1 MIYAQ
6 TKLILELMSTSN
18 VKGVWGLIDPMLKIQ
33 VTPPLKSNRT

>member
-18 VKGVWGLIDPMLKIQ
+18 VKGVRGLVNPKLKIQ
-33 VTPPLKSNRT
+33 VPPP